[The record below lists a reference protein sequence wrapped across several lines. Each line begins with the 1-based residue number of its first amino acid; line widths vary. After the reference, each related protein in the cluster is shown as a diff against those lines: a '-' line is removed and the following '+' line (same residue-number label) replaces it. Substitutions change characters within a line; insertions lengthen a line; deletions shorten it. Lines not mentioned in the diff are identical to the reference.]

1 LFRGTDGEAWFW
13 EVGAAMMKDLSRRVE
28 CELRV
33 TIVRFLQA
41 EVSNIGWSR
50 RTDVWFYKI
59 AFEKKESG

>member
-1 LFRGTDGEAWFW
+1 
-13 EVGAAMMKDLSRRVE
+13 MMKDLSRRVE